1 MHFCIFYVVARFNLL
16 VKGGITQLV
25 ECMLCMYKVMG
36 SNPITSKVKI
46 IFLVF
51 TLFILFTNIK
61 C

>member
-1 MHFCIFYVVARFNLL
+1 
-16 VKGGITQLV
+16 
-25 ECMLCMYKVMG
+25 MLCMYKVMG